1 MYKPANIDY
10 PTPPQVITTM
20 CNRLE
25 PAISNIHKT
34 VFDAGCGT
42 GGFLLE
48 VLKRRLRTAQPSEP
62 EVLYIASK
70 LYGADIKPE
79 YVSETRSQ
87 IKSCIQNFFTAN
99 FFHHYLFWPQL
110 ENLLSQ
116 NIFVAD
122 LTSDPAKIS
131 VIEWEKHSDFFFSA
145 SRHTLKQLL
154 DTAEK

>member
-1 MYKPANIDY
+1 MCKFANIDY
-10 PTPPQVITTM
+10 STPPQIVTAM

-25 PAISNIHKT
+25 PAISDIHKT

-42 GGFLLE
+42 GSFLLE
-48 VLKRRLRTAQPSEP
+48 VLKRRLQTIQPSEP
-62 EVLYIASK
+62 EILYVTSK
-70 LYGADIKPE
+70 LYGADIKPD

-87 IKSCIQNFFTAN
+87 IKSCIQDFSAAN
-99 FFHHYLFWPQL
+99 SPHHYLFWPQL

-122 LTSDPAKIS
+122 LTSNPSKIS
-131 VIEWEKHSDFFFSA
+131 VIEWKKRSDFFFSA
-145 SRHTLKQLL
+145 SRRTLKQLL